1 MIMII
6 KVLGTGCKKCKMV
19 EENVRKALEDLGIE
33 AEVVKVTNLSQISEY
48 VMLTPGLVIDERVVA
63 EGKVSTVEEIK
74 KLLS

>member
-1 MIMII
+1 MII

-48 VMLTPGLVIDERVVA
+48 VMLTPGLVIDERVVV